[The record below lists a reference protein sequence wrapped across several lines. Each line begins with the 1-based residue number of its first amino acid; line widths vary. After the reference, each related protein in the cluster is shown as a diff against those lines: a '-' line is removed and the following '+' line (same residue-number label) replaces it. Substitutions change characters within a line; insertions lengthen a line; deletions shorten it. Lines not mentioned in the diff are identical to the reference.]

1 MAIRK
6 VWSEGDPVEGFFIS
20 QLNYYRDVNS
30 VEQCSVCE
38 EYRVYYKGNY
48 DDPWKGHIDYCTP
61 RKEGA

>member
-1 MAIRK
+1 MAIQR
-6 VWSEGDPVEGFFIS
+6 VWSEGDPVPDLHIT
-20 QLNYYRDVNS
+20 QLTYYADVNG
-30 VEQCSVCE
+30 VELCSVCG